1 MLQQKDR
8 IVLKG
13 RNYAAPKTES
23 IEIVCQGVL
32 CGSGLTTAGGVGSS
46 INSLVTGSSRAG
58 GSIKSWN

>member
-23 IEIVCQGVL
+23 VEITNQGVL
-32 CGSGLTTAGGVGSS
+32 CASGTGGGAKFGLGVGK
-46 INSLVTGSSRAG
+46 G
-58 GSIKSWN
+58 GL